1 MVRWFPVAR
10 SAELIPRHVAQTQ
23 LLGQEIALWRSDAGA
38 VNAWENR
45 CPHRGVRLSIGFNTG
60 GELRCQYHGWR
71 FASGSG
77 QCTFIPAHPTQ
88 KPASS
93 VRAGVYAVVE
103 RCHLVWV
110 SLDPLA
116 DTSGPSMAES
126 AHDTTLRS
134 MFVNA
139 PVDTVGGA
147 LLQGYRVDGATATS
161 VTATDAFTFSA
172 GAHDTE
178 GTSAVTFLLQ
188 PVTQTQTIIHGLLQP
203 ATLAVDRI
211 AVLRYHNAQLS
222 QLRDEVERRGAA

>member
-1 MVRWFPVAR
+1 MARWFPVAR
-10 SAELIPRHVAQTQ
+10 SAELMPRHVAQTQ
-23 LLGQEIALWRSDAGA
+23 LMGQEIALWRSDAGA

-71 FASGSG
+71 FATGSG

-88 KPASS
+88 KPASG
-93 VRAGVYAVVE
+93 VRAGVYAAVE
-103 RCHLVWV
+103 RRHLVWV

-116 DTSGPSMAES
+116 DVSGPSMAEL
-126 AHDTTLRS
+126 AQDTTLRS

-139 PVDTVGGA
+139 PADTVGAA
-147 LLQGYRVDGATATS
+147 LLQGYRVDAATTAS
-161 VTATDAFTFSA
+161 VIATDAFTFSA
-172 GAHDTE
+172 NTHAIA

-203 ATLAVDRI
+203 DALAVDRI

-222 QLRDEVERRGAA
+222 QLRDEVERHGAP